1 MRHLVVGIDGSDGA
15 RAAVEEA
22 VELAARLRAKVTFVH
37 ALSAPRSFV
46 GDPLYQDVLSDELE
60 CGRIALAEAAE
71 LAEAE
76 GVDAR
81 TEIVEGDAAE
91 GLLLLARERDADV
104 IVVGSRGLG
113 SIRGALLGSVSRA
126 ITKHADLP
134 VLVVKREAARRRLA
148 AAG

>member
-15 RAAVEEA
+15 RAAVKEA
-22 VELAARLRAKVTFVH
+22 VELAAQLEAKVTFVF
-37 ALSAPRSFV
+37 AFRAPRSFV
-46 GDPLYQDVLSDELE
+46 GDPLYRNVISDELE
-60 CGRIALAEAAE
+60 CGWTALSEAADLAEAAG
-71 LAEAE
+71 LEAK
-76 GVDAR
+76 

-91 GLLLLARERDADV
+91 GLLLLARARDADL

-148 AAG
+148 ATG

>member
-15 RAAVEEA
+15 RAAVEKA
-22 VELAARLRAKVTFVH
+22 VELAAQLQAKVTFVY

-46 GDPLYQDVLSDELE
+46 GDPLYQHVLSDELE
-60 CGRIALAEAAE
+60 YGRTALAQAAE
-71 LAEAE
+71 LAEAK

-91 GLLLLARERDADV
+91 GLVLLARARDADA

-113 SIRGALLGSVSRA
+113 SIRGALLHSVSRA

-134 VLVVKREAARRRLA
+134 VLVVKSEATRRRLA
-148 AAG
+148 ATG

>member
-1 MRHLVVGIDGSDGA
+1 MKHLIVGIDGSDGA

-22 VELAARLRAKVTFVH
+22 VELAAQLQATVTFVY

-46 GDPLYQDVLSDELE
+46 GDPLYQYVISDELE
-60 CGRIALAEAAE
+60 YGRTALAEAAD
-71 LAEAE
+71 LAEAT
-76 GVDAR
+76 GVEAK
-81 TEIVEGDAAE
+81 TEIVEGDATE
-91 GLLLLARERDADV
+91 GLLVLARARDADL

-126 ITKHADLP
+126 ITKHADPP